1 MADLTLNAAKIAPVF
16 AGKGRIFSYIASV
29 DITAGT
35 AVRINSNG
43 KIEGAD
49 ASDAGTA
56 QFRGI
61 ALQSVGAGQP
71 VDVMDEGHI
80 TGFTISA
87 LAYDAPIYLS
97 ADGKLGTTAGTVSVV
112 VGRIAPLSDKDFT
125 KVLRLTGMA
134 G

>member
-1 MADLTLNAAKIAPVF
+1 MADLTLNAAKVAPVF
-16 AGKGRIFSYIASV
+16 AGKGRIFAYIASV
-29 DITAGT
+29 AITAGT

-43 KIEGAD
+43 KVEPAD
-49 ASDAGTA
+49 ASDGGTA

-80 TGFTISA
+80 TGFMVSA
-87 LAYDAPIYLS
+87 LAYDASVYLS
-97 ADGKLGTTAGTVSVV
+97 TTGKLGTTAGTVSVV
-112 VGRIAPLSDKDFT
+112 IGRIAPLSDKDFT
-125 KVLRLTGMA
+125 KVLRLTGIA

>member
-1 MADLTLNAAKIAPVF
+1 MADLTLNAAKVAPVF
-16 AGKGRIFSYIASV
+16 AGKGRIFSYIAAV
-29 DITAGT
+29 AITAGT
-35 AVRINSNG
+35 AVRINTSG
-43 KIEGAD
+43 KVEAAD
-49 ASDAGTA
+49 ASAAETA

-80 TGFTISA
+80 TGFAISS

-97 ADGKLGTTAGTVSVV
+97 TEGKVGTTAGTVSLLI
-112 VGRIAPLSDKDFT
+112 GRITPLSDKDFT
-125 KVLRLTGMA
+125 KVLRLTGIT